1 MEMHKNKHMETEQSV
16 SQGRRCCVQG
26 TDKWKCPEPIWKQSH
41 VINKLAKIQGG
52 TITFPSGKN
61 VYDGIG

>member
-1 MEMHKNKHMETEQSV
+1 MFP
-16 SQGRRCCVQG
+16 QGRRCCVQG